1 MHLPGGLNEVTVS
14 SLFDV
19 SPLLIFVLLHVGGAA
34 ATDVRFPSLSIGML
48 PKKKK
53 KKNVKGG
60 PSPQEALYSARGLCP
75 RTGVFSFRSGGFRAP
90 VTEMRKFKHAECLH
104 GMGTVLSHL
113 KSLFSGSS
121 VSRPL

>member
-19 SPLLIFVLLHVGGAA
+19 SPLLIFVLLHIGGAA

-48 PKKKK
+48 PKKK

-75 RTGVFSFRSGGFRAP
+75 RTGAFSFRSGVSA
-90 VTEMRKFKHAECLH
+90 HQL
-104 GMGTVLSHL
+104 L
-113 KSLFSGSS
+113 K
-121 VSRPL
+121 

>member
-19 SPLLIFVLLHVGGAA
+19 SPLLIFVLLHIGGAA

-53 KKNVKGG
+53 KKCQGQPESPGG
-60 PSPQEALYSARGLCP
+60 PVLSAGLVPPNWRLFLQVGGFP
-75 RTGVFSFRSGGFRAP
+75 RTSY
-90 VTEMRKFKHAECLH
+90 
-104 GMGTVLSHL
+104 
-113 KSLFSGSS
+113 
-121 VSRPL
+121 